1 LRRPTKY
8 DLEELNT
15 GYYTHANVILYWI
28 HYFKNFKAIS
38 ETAKASQ
45 AFSFQAMH
53 AEFWRLTE
61 ELFPNYFVGTYTIL
75 SILFTIGV
83 LKDCILFLLGY

>member
-8 DLEELNT
+8 DLEEINT
-15 GYYTHANVILYWI
+15 GYYPHANVILYWI
-28 HYFKNFKAIS
+28 HYFKNFKAIT
-38 ETAKASQ
+38 ETARASQ
-45 AFSFQAMH
+45 VFPFQAMH

-61 ELFPNYFVGTYTIL
+61 ELFPNYFVGAYTIL

-83 LKDCILFLLGY
+83 LNDCILFLLGY